1 MNPCI
6 EGGEVSP
13 LVQSYNAAND
23 ALACHTT
30 DYTVGPAILQLSH
43 DLPRRTLSRL
53 SRLTCNSSARPSS
66 MSSNL
71 LLSTAAR
78 PSEYLTFLSA
88 KKKGEYR
95 QRAKFS
101 AKSGVRGI
109 ALTILDDHNTIT
121 FLIGTWIL

>member
-1 MNPCI
+1 MNPYI
-6 EGGEVSP
+6 EGGEVPP

-43 DLPRRTLSRL
+43 DPPRRTLSRL
-53 SRLTCNSSARPSS
+53 TCNNSARPSS

-88 KKKGEYR
+88 KNEGECR

-101 AKSGVRGI
+101 AKSGVRRI
-109 ALTILDDHNTIT
+109 ALTILDDHNTIY
-121 FLIGTWIL
+121 ISNW